1 MARHCSAGCRQQL
14 TTSAVLAFAGWT
26 EVTAPE
32 PQDAGG
38 YYPSD
43 LNSSLHHRA
52 TLPHVFTFT
61 QVFMGK
67 ELEKGTEG
75 TKV

>member
-1 MARHCSAGCRQQL
+1 ML
-14 TTSAVLAFAGWT
+14 EDTI
-26 EVTAPE
+26 
-32 PQDAGG
+32 
-38 YYPSD
+38 PSD